1 MRDSRYLL
9 TAQLPLTLIVL
20 LAAAVVAVSV
30 GAPGTAYANHVCA
43 DYPNQAAAQFAGD
56 TIDADHDGIYC
67 ESLPCPCS
75 TAPPGTHPSTPATP
89 AGPTD
94 ATGSSD
100 ATGESS
106 GSKCHYRSHG
116 ALPSRT
122 CTPGKTN
129 PDVKQSTINKTIC
142 KKGWTKTIRPPT
154 SVTGPMKLKSMQEY
168 GVGSDKPSDYEY
180 DHLIS
185 LELGGS
191 PDSTKNLWPEPH
203 KTSNNE
209 GSFVKDVVE
218 NKLKR
223 AVCKGT
229 MTLRRAQHIIRTD
242 WTKAQQ

>member
-1 MRDSRYLL
+1 MF
-9 TAQLPLTLIVL
+9 
-20 LAAAVVAVSV
+20 
-30 GAPGTAYANHVCA
+30 GASPGTASANHVCA
-43 DYPNQAAAQFAGD
+43 DYPNQAAAQQAGD

-75 TAPPGTHPSTPATP
+75 TAPPGSVNPSNT
-89 AGPTD
+89 
-94 ATGSSD
+94 TGGS
-100 ATGESS
+100 ES
-106 GSKCHYRSHG
+106 GSDTGAGSTAPTTGDSTSAKCHYRDHG
-116 ALPSRT
+116 ALPSRS

-129 PDVKQSTINKTIC
+129 PDVKQSTIKTTIC

-209 GSFVKDVVE
+209 GSFVKDAVE
-218 NKLKR
+218 NHLKTE
-223 AVCKGT
+223 VCNGN
-229 MTLRRAQHIIRTD
+229 MTLRHAQHVIRTN
-242 WTKAQQ
+242 WMKGKA